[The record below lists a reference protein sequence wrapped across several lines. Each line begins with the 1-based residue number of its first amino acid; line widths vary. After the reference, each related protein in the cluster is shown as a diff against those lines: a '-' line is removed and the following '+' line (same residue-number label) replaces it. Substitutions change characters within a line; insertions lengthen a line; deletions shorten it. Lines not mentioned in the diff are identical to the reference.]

1 MLSNASA
8 TGTRRRPTISSR
20 GCHGSGRTS
29 ARHRARTSTR
39 PAWDPRTHTHTAT
52 EPKKPAGGHRGAR
65 LLADLA
71 PQGVRPV
78 LARLGPAAGQAP
90 AVTIATDQHDSVP
103 GDTDS
108 GRAMPNAWWSV
119 GRRVPRHPPVLTV
132 AGDHPGNTVLSDAHA
147 PRLRLQPTGHPP
159 CPQTT
164 AVAGSIQQGPVPE
177 SCQTAATHDLAPPDD
192 TAVTTHLG
200 GCGGM

>member
-1 MLSNASA
+1 MAAEGARAGCAA
-8 TGTRRRPTISSR
+8 TA
-20 GCHGSGRTS
+20 GR
-29 ARHRARTSTR
+29 A
-39 PAWDPRTHTHTAT
+39 
-52 EPKKPAGGHRGAR
+52 AGGRPGWSWAGII
-65 LLADLA
+65 A
-71 PQGVRPV
+71 PPSQPK
-78 LARLGPAAGQAP
+78 
-90 AVTIATDQHDSVP
+90 VP
-103 GDTDS
+103 EC
-108 GRAMPNAWWSV
+108 P
-119 GRRVPRHPPVLTV
+119 
-132 AGDHPGNTVLSDAHA
+132 LSDAHA